1 MLACLASIHY
11 FPRIPFHEAVMSLI
25 VDAARWFNYRF
36 PAHQIKPSLAKRV
49 RDLLDTTRGRANYAG
64 IQGGLRMGLDLAIPH
79 ERDIY
84 LNVSNMAMASAFRKI
99 LRPGDVAVD
108 GGANLGYLSLIA
120 WQCVGDRGKVY
131 AFEPQPSTREL
142 LAHNVKLNHADN
154 IVIVPKALWYE
165 AGTAQL
171 FDFADSNHDLPSLGQ
186 RPDKTVERA
195 YQVETVRMD
204 DIVSEPV
211 RLYKLDIEGAEWPAM
226 RGSERI
232 LFSDPPPHV
241 IIELTPRTCEGF
253 GHHSLQVLDWVLER
267 APKRRLFLIKRRRW
281 VRVKRKDLEE
291 LFKRRPKGA
300 HNVWF
305 RPD

>member
-1 MLACLASIHY
+1 
-11 FPRIPFHEAVMSLI
+11 MSLI

-49 RDLLDTTRGRANYAG
+49 RGLLDTTRGRANYAG
-64 IQGGLRMGLDLAIPH
+64 IQGALRMGLDLAVPH

-120 WQCVGDRGKVY
+120 WQCVEKRGKVY
-131 AFEPQPSTREL
+131 AFEPQPSTRKL
-142 LAHNVKLNHADN
+142 LAHNITLNGADN
-154 IVIVPKALWYE
+154 IEIIPQALWHE

-171 FDFADSNHDLPSLGQ
+171 FDFAGSDHDLPSLGK
-186 RPDKTVERA
+186 RPDMPVANENV
-195 YQVETVRMD
+195 VETVRMD
-204 DIVSEPV
+204 DVVREPV
-211 RLYKLDIEGAEWPAM
+211 RLYKLDIEGAEWHAM

-241 IIELTPRTCEGF
+241 IIELNPRTCESF
-253 GHHSLQVLDWVLER
+253 GHHPLQVLDWFLER

-281 VRVKRKDLEE
+281 VRVQRRDLEE
-291 LFKRRPKGA
+291 LFERRPNGA

-305 RPD
+305 EPV